1 MNEKTI
7 RRLAAEGM
15 EGFDYADPSIGPS
28 QTLTVVVVVPRTLRV
43 DRRRKIQLVTT
54 FKMAEGAPII
64 RRWSAPLRSQ
74 KWTAAFALPA
84 PPVGAV
90 TSVAP

>member
-1 MNEKTI
+1 MSEKTI

-84 PPVGAV
+84 PPAGAV